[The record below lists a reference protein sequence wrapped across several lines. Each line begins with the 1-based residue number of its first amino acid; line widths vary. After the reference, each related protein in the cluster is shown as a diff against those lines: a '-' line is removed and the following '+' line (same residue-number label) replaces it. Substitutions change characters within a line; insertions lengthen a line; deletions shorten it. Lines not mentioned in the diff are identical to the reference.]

1 MLKKLSFGRDKA
13 TSAATKNRDEK
24 PGLFVK
30 YKDQNK
36 YEWKLLRGVFE
47 KLCHWTRISVDIHVI
62 PKYPNKPSH
71 SFKIVPI
78 NIYTLF

>member
-1 MLKKLSFGRDKA
+1 LLKKLPLGRDKT

-36 YEWKLLRGVFE
+36 YE
-47 KLCHWTRISVDIHVI
+47 
-62 PKYPNKPSH
+62 
-71 SFKIVPI
+71 
-78 NIYTLF
+78 